1 MALFDHFQGEF
12 VRRRPHPRRRII
24 RGFAGHQLPVAFR
37 VRPEVGINMVIAVPI
52 VLMRRGRI
60 KDGIQVNGVDP
71 QILQV
76 IKFVDDPLQ
85 ISPVAPPLEEL
96 MKRNRGTFLIVLSR
110 IPIGRPRMHPPRQ
123 IRRVGESPRNVPLGR
138 IVRGIPIAEA
148 FGKNLIPD
156 SIFGPSGNEFP
167 RLRQHRGQRQR
178 RGAHGQECR
187 ACGHCL
193 ASRARPA

>member
-1 MALFDHFQGEF
+1 
-12 VRRRPHPRRRII
+12 
-24 RGFAGHQLPVAFR
+24 
-37 VRPEVGINMVIAVPI
+37 MVIAVPI

-138 IVRGIPIAEA
+138 IV
-148 FGKNLIPD
+148 
-156 SIFGPSGNEFP
+156 
-167 RLRQHRGQRQR
+167 
-178 RGAHGQECR
+178 
-187 ACGHCL
+187 
-193 ASRARPA
+193 